1 MLPNATTPTSSPPS
15 QTDFFGH
22 GFTRMDA
29 DFRYKKIRVNP
40 CQKIPTNPVIL
51 KIRVPFLFIFLM
63 PRRIWVACLIVLL
76 AFTVRVAFL
85 ERRPLHFD
93 EGNNVYFGLRATH
106 LLQDSIDHAEADPP
120 LHRLALGAWMALA
133 GTTPFA
139 IRFLS
144 AGWGVLAVA
153 LPLCLARVLLRD
165 DTQAITVAAL
175 MALAVFHI
183 DYSQEAKGYALVSAA
198 ALFST
203 LAWLH
208 IRQSRRAWIAYM
220 VGIGVM
226 LGTHYFAAP
235 LLGMHWL
242 MLAPERRH
250 WRYWPRYLSAQVIAC
265 LPIVGWIALAWR
277 GIVAGGMRA
286 ASTPFGFHP
295 IELLGRIFGEFAA
308 GRYAEAWVWPLA
320 ALLLGV
326 LWLLGLMVLWRRGM
340 RVAFWASASVV
351 LALAFA
357 EVVAPRLSIFYP
369 RFLLWALAF
378 VLIAAVAF
386 FAGRWFAIG
395 VRALALISM
404 VGTLLFYRSPI
415 DPQTDYRPLFA
426 QVWPYVREGDVAL
439 GTYIWM
445 DGMAAS
451 YAPETKQKLTWVR
464 DFYQND
470 GSDIEQLMQPLPRQ
484 STRLWQFH
492 FERDPDDPAVLSA
505 VWLRQH
511 GAEVARWQQGTL
523 SALLFDLYPSETQ
536 PCCLQAQ
543 FGDVV
548 VANWSPLPNQLRAGD
563 VLRVDVQ
570 WQALQRETPSLGI
583 SLQLLGPDGKLIVQ
597 RDADAV
603 NGLSP
608 SFTWKPDQPVLD
620 ARALL
625 LPNDLPVGRYRLYLV
640 VYRRED
646 GQRLTIANGAD
657 GAEMG
662 VFDVTR

>member
-1 MLPNATTPTSSPPS
+1 
-15 QTDFFGH
+15 
-22 GFTRMDA
+22 
-29 DFRYKKIRVNP
+29 
-40 CQKIPTNPVIL
+40 
-51 KIRVPFLFIFLM
+51 M
-63 PRRIWVACLIVLL
+63 PRRIWVVCLIVLL
-76 AFTVRVAFL
+76 AFAVRVAFL

-133 GTTPFA
+133 GTTSFA

-144 AGWGVLAVA
+144 VGWGVLAVA
-153 LPLCLARVLLRD
+153 LAWRLARMLLHD
-165 DTQAITVAAL
+165 DRQAIAVAAL
-175 MALAVFHI
+175 MALAVFPI

-198 ALFST
+198 ALAST
-203 LAWLH
+203 WAWL
-208 IRQSRRAWIAYM
+208 RLAQSRRAWVVY
-220 VGIGVM
+220 VVSVVVM

-242 MLAPERRH
+242 MLAAERRN
-250 WRYWPRYLSAQVIAC
+250 WRRWSRYLFAQASACV
-265 LPIVGWIALAWR
+265 PIVGWIALAWR

-320 ALLLGV
+320 ALLLGA
-326 LWLLGLMVLWRRGM
+326 LWLLGLMALWRRDWQGDPSSQRRSS
-340 RVAFWASASVV
+340 RVAFWASASVG

-357 EVVAPRLSIFYP
+357 EVIAPRLSIFYP
-369 RFLLWALAF
+369 RFLLWALPF
-378 VLIAAVAF
+378 VLIGVVALF
-386 FAGRWFAIG
+386 TGRGFAIG
-395 VRALALISM
+395 VRALALIGM
-404 VGTLLFYRSPI
+404 VGVLLYYRSPI

-426 QVWPYVREGDVAL
+426 QVRPYIREGDLAL

-451 YAPETKQKLTWVR
+451 YAPETQQTLTWVR

-484 STRLWQFH
+484 STRVWHVH
-492 FERDPDDPAVLSA
+492 FERNPDDAAVLSA
-505 VWLRQH
+505 LWLRQH

-523 SALLFDLYPSETQ
+523 SALLFDLYPIETQ
-536 PCCLQAQ
+536 PCCGQAQ
-543 FGDVV
+543 FGAVV
-548 VANWSPLPNQLRAGD
+548 TARWSALPNQLRPND
-563 VLRVDVQ
+563 VLRVDLQ
-570 WQALQRETPSLGI
+570 WQALQRDTPALGI
-583 SLQLLGPDGKLIVQ
+583 SLQLLGPDGQLVTQ

-608 SFTWKPDQPVLD
+608 SFAWKPDQPVLD
-620 ARALL
+620 ARAIL
-625 LPNDLPVGRYRLYLV
+625 LPHDLPAGRYRLYLV
-640 VYRRED
+640 VYRRD
-646 GQRLTIANGAD
+646 TGQRLTIANGAD
-657 GAEMG
+657 GAEVG
-662 VFDVTR
+662 VFDVTEK